1 MADNLL
7 QEVDAAL
14 RADRAGALWNQHK
27 KTLITFIVVLILAT
41 AANSIWQHYREARG
55 GEMLANLIATQQL
68 LEQGKADEAA
78 QGFKKIADGASGEFK
93 HLALV
98 WESRALFAANK
109 KDEATNALKQAVADG
124 NSLWSDIACLRLAG
138 LDAKAA
144 ETCLASKN
152 NSPLAST
159 RAEWSAANLW
169 AKGDADG
176 AIAAIEKM
184 LANKETPAESRQR
197 LTQWLATMKAQKTA
211 PVKNESVKAVEEK
224 PVPVEAVV
232 EEKGSDE

>member
-27 KTLITFIVVLILAT
+27 KTVITFIVVLIAAT
-41 AANSIWQHYREARG
+41 AANSIWQHYREQRG
-55 GEMLANLIATQQL
+55 GEVLANLIASQQL
-68 LEQGKADEAA
+68 LEQGKAEEAA
-78 QGFKKIADGASGEFK
+78 QSFKKIADGARGEFK

-109 KDEATNALKQAVADG
+109 KEEATNALKQAVADG
-124 NSLWSDIACLRLAG
+124 TSLWSDIACLRLAG
-138 LDAKAA
+138 LNADAASA
-144 ETCLASKN
+144 CLSAKS

-159 RAEWSAANLW
+159 RAEWAAANLW
-169 AKGDADG
+169 AKGDAEG

-184 LANKETPAESRQR
+184 LADKETPAESRQR
-197 LTQWLATMKAQKTA
+197 LTQWLATMKAQKGT
-211 PVKNESVKAVEEK
+211 PERVEKTVKPVEEK
-224 PVPVEAVV
+224 TAPA
-232 EEKGSDE
+232 EESREE